1 MVRVRLAPSGFCLLY
16 KLVWSIYNKETI
28 RFDKENVPALRPVR
42 LANRYLGYLLTVIL
56 TGHAKDE
63 LGKEIIKSCKALT
76 TL

>member
-1 MVRVRLAPSGFCLLY
+1 
-16 KLVWSIYNKETI
+16 
-28 RFDKENVPALRPVR
+28 VPALRPVR